1 MLLDKLWREHYSDE
15 CSLPNRNNVVIDA
28 VVEQD
33 GKIIGYGQTRLF
45 AEAMLF
51 LDKSCSTRERVKA
64 LKLLMSEALR
74 GTERAGIEQL
84 YCFIK
89 EPSFATLISK
99 HFSFEI
105 IEKGELLLREEI

>member
-1 MLLDKLWREHYSDE
+1 MVLDKLWREYHSDE
-15 CSLPNRNNVVIDA
+15 CSLPNRNNVIIDA
-28 VVEQD
+28 VVEQN
-33 GKIIGYGQTRLF
+33 GQVVGYGQTRIF

-51 LDKSCSTRERVKA
+51 LDKSCSTRTRTGV

-89 EPSFATLISK
+89 DPKFATLISK